1 MPPPLRGNVP
11 EARGK
16 KKLEKHDMNSK
27 ERYTIRDDW
36 WNNRKG
42 KAFTMYND
50 PGHAWLAVRRNEL
63 KRLGIMDKI
72 SRCSYQKGSVVY
84 LEEDCDFSVFV
95 SARIARNKPFHV
107 IEKYTDGFSPIRD
120 FQSFNPAQ
128 SA

>member
-1 MPPPLRGNVP
+1 V
-11 EARGK
+11 
-16 KKLEKHDMNSK
+16 NSN
-27 ERYTIRDDW
+27 ERDAIRDDW
-36 WNNRKG
+36 WSKRKG
-42 KAFTMYND
+42 EAFTMFND

-63 KRLGIMDKI
+63 EDMGIMDRI
-72 SRCSYQKGSVVY
+72 SPYSYQKGALVY

-107 IEKYTDGFSPIRD
+107 IEEYTDGFSPIRN